1 MEQYIVVPQ
10 EFVLRMVGK
19 TVGNVEF
26 AARQDNEGRWVCAA
40 QSAEDFKE
48 EFKELGTP
56 EVVNLNINDFPSTTI
71 LPQ

>member
-10 EFVLRMVGK
+10 EFVLKMAGK
-19 TVGNVEF
+19 MTGNVEF
-26 AARQDNEGRWVCAA
+26 GARQTIDGRWVCAA
-40 QSAEDFKE
+40 QSADDFKE

-56 EVVNLNINDFPSTTI
+56 EMVELDTNDFPSTTI